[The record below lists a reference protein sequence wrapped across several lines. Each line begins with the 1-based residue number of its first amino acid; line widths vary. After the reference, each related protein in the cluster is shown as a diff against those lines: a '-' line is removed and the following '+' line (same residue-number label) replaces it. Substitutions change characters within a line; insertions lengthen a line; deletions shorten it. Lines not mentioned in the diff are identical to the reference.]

1 MPAWICVSI
10 SDRSPIDYLKPAAF
24 VAASGPA
31 AWLVHAALTDGLG
44 AEPVE
49 KIAHVSG
56 ISALVLL
63 FLTLAVTPLR
73 RATGWNQLIR
83 MRRTLGLFAFFYVC
97 VHASDYFVFDQSLSV
112 PDIASDVAKHPWVLL
127 GFSGFVLLV
136 PLAVTSTKGWV
147 RRLGGKRWQRLHR
160 LVYAVA
166 ALGVAHYFLS
176 VKRDVSQPLAFAG
189 VLATIFA
196 ARIASARLARR
207 RRDVRVARPVVLPP
221 VGESG

>member
-1 MPAWICVSI
+1 MPI
-10 SDRSPIDYLKPAAF
+10 SDRSPNGLLKPAAF

-31 AWLVHAALTDGLG
+31 VWLVHAALTDGLG

-63 FLTLAVTPLR
+63 LLTLSVTPLR
-73 RATGWNQLIR
+73 RASGWNELIR
-83 MRRTLGLFAFFYVC
+83 LRRTLGLFTFFYVC
-97 VHASDYFVFDQSLSV
+97 VHASDYFLFDQSLSI
-112 PDIASDVAKHPWVLL
+112 PDIAADVAKHPWVLL
-127 GFSGFVLLV
+127 GFSGFILLV
-136 PLAVTSTKGWV
+136 PLAVTSTRGWV

-160 LVYAVA
+160 LAYAVA

-176 VKRDVSQPLAFAG
+176 VKRDVTQPLVFAA
-189 VLATIFA
+189 VLAAILA
-196 ARIASARLARR
+196 ARIASARLPRR
-207 RRDVRVARPVVLPP
+207 RREIRVGRSAVLPP